1 MIAQS
6 VSYDLVFLVHLLSA
20 VTVIAVF
27 VSMRVSARAIV
38 RGANDEEQRR
48 RFPDHRNWA
57 ARVLHLIVITG
68 LTMSLIGDRSV
79 SLSKPWIGVGLL
91 CYLAAAGH
99 LEARTL
105 PLERT
110 VTEVIAHDGHASVER
125 GRQLVRSMDTLL
137 ALIAVALVAMVVQF

>member
-6 VSYDLVFLVHLLSA
+6 VPFDLLFVAHVLSA
-20 VTVIAVF
+20 VAVFAVF
-27 VSMRVSARAIV
+27 VVMRLAAMSIVNGVS
-38 RGANDEEQRR
+38 DEEQRR
-48 RFPDHRNWA
+48 KFPPRRNWA
-57 ARVLHLIVITG
+57 ARVLHLLLLSG
-68 LTMSLIGDRSV
+68 LSMSLIGDTSV
-79 SLSKPWIGVGLL
+79 SLTRPWVGVGLL

-110 VTEVIAHDGHASVER
+110 IAEVVAHEGHASVER

-137 ALIAVALVAMVVQF
+137 AIIAVALVAMLWQF

>member
-6 VSYDLVFLVHLLSA
+6 VPYDLVFLAHVLSA

-27 VSMRVSARAIV
+27 VVMRLSAVAIV
-38 RGANDEEQRR
+38 RGAGDEEQRR
-48 RFPDHRNWA
+48 RFPNRRNLA
-57 ARVLHLIVITG
+57 ARVLHLLVITG
-68 LTMSLIGDRSV
+68 LTMSLIGDSSV

-110 VTEVIAHDGHASVER
+110 VAEVVAHDGHASVER
-125 GRQLVRSMDTLL
+125 GRQLTRSMDTLL
-137 ALIAVALVAMVVQF
+137 ALIAVALVAMIVQF

>member
-6 VSYDLVFLVHLLSA
+6 VPYDLVFLVHILSA
-20 VTVIAVF
+20 LAVVAVF
-27 VSMRVSARAIV
+27 VVMRVSASAIV
-38 RGANDEEQRR
+38 RGASDDEQRR
-48 RFPDHRNWA
+48 KFPDRRNWA
-57 ARVLHLIVITG
+57 ARVLHLLVITG
-68 LTMSLIGDRSV
+68 LTMSIIGDHSV
-79 SLSKPWIGVGLL
+79 SLSQPWIGVGIL

-110 VTEVIAHDGHASVER
+110 MAEVIAHDGHASVER

-137 ALIAVALVAMVVQF
+137 AIVAVALIAMLVQF

>member
-6 VSYDLVFLVHLLSA
+6 VPYDLVFLVHLLSA
-20 VTVIAVF
+20 VTIIAVF
-27 VSMRVSARAIV
+27 VVMRVSARAIV
-38 RGANDEEQRR
+38 RGASDEEQQR
-48 RFPDHRNWA
+48 RFPDRRNWA
-57 ARVLHLIVITG
+57 ARVLHLMLITG
-68 LTMSLIGDRSV
+68 VSMSLIGDKSV
-79 SLSKPWIGVGLL
+79 SLSRPWIGVGLL

-110 VTEVIAHDGHASVER
+110 LAEVIAHDGHASVER

-137 ALIAVALVAMVVQF
+137 AIIAVALVAMVVQF

>member
-6 VSYDLVFLVHLLSA
+6 VPYDLVFLVHILSA
-20 VTVIAVF
+20 LAVVAVF
-27 VSMRVSARAIV
+27 VVMRVSASAIV
-38 RGANDEEQRR
+38 RGASDDEQRR
-48 RFPDHRNWA
+48 KFPDRRNWA
-57 ARVLHLIVITG
+57 ARVLHLLVITG
-68 LTMSLIGDRSV
+68 LTMSIIGDHSV
-79 SLSKPWIGVGLL
+79 SLSQPWIGVGIL

-110 VTEVIAHDGHASVER
+110 MAEVIAHDGHASVER

-137 ALIAVALVAMVVQF
+137 AIIAVALIAMLVQF

>member
-6 VSYDLVFLVHLLSA
+6 VPFDLLFVAHVLSA
-20 VTVIAVF
+20 VAVLAVF
-27 VSMRVSARAIV
+27 IAMRLAAMSIV
-38 RGANDEEQRR
+38 NGASDEEQRR
-48 RFPDHRNWA
+48 KFPPRRNWA
-57 ARVLHLIVITG
+57 ARVLHLLLLTG
-68 LTMSLIGDRSV
+68 LSMSLIGDTSV
-79 SLSKPWIGVGLL
+79 SLTRPWVGVGLL

-110 VTEVIAHDGHASVER
+110 IAEVVAHEGHASVER

-137 ALIAVALVAMVVQF
+137 AIIAVALVAMLWQF

>member
-6 VSYDLVFLVHLLSA
+6 VPYDLVFLVHVLSA

-27 VSMRVSARAIV
+27 VVMRLSAVAIV
-38 RGANDEEQRR
+38 RGAGDEEQRR
-48 RFPDHRNWA
+48 RFPNRRNLA
-57 ARVLHLIVITG
+57 ARVLHLLVITG
-68 LTMSLIGDRSV
+68 LTMSLIGDSSV

-110 VTEVIAHDGHASVER
+110 VAEVVAHDGHASVER
-125 GRQLVRSMDTLL
+125 GRQLTRSMDTLL
-137 ALIAVALVAMVVQF
+137 ALIAVALVAMIVQF

>member
-6 VSYDLVFLVHLLSA
+6 VPFDLLFVAHVLSA
-20 VTVIAVF
+20 VAVLAVF
-27 VSMRVSARAIV
+27 VVMRLAAMSIVNGVS
-38 RGANDEEQRR
+38 DEEQRR
-48 RFPDHRNWA
+48 KFPPRRNWA
-57 ARVLHLIVITG
+57 ARVLHLLLLSG
-68 LTMSLIGDRSV
+68 LSMSLIGDTSV
-79 SLSKPWIGVGLL
+79 SLTRPWVGVGLL

-110 VTEVIAHDGHASVER
+110 IAEVVAHEGHASVER

-137 ALIAVALVAMVVQF
+137 AIIAVALVAMLWQF

>member
-6 VSYDLVFLVHLLSA
+6 VPYDLIFVVHLMSA

-27 VSMRVSARAIV
+27 IVMRMSAQAIV
-38 RGANDEEQRR
+38 AGASDDEQRR
-48 RFPDHRNWA
+48 KFPNRRNWA
-57 ARVLHLIVITG
+57 ARVLHLLVITG
-68 LTMSLIGDRSV
+68 LAMSLIGDKSV
-79 SLSKPWIGVGLL
+79 SLTEPWIGVGLL

-110 VTEVIAHDGHASVER
+110 IGEVIAHDGHASVDR

-137 ALIAVALVAMVVQF
+137 AIIAVALVAMLVQF

>member
-6 VSYDLVFLVHLLSA
+6 VPYDLIFLVHILSA

-27 VSMRVSARAIV
+27 IVMRVSAQAIV
-38 RGANDEEQRR
+38 KGASDDEQRR
-48 RFPDHRNWA
+48 KFPDRRNWA
-57 ARVLHLIVITG
+57 ARVLHLLVITG
-68 LTMSLIGDRSV
+68 VTMSLIGDTSV
-79 SLSKPWIGVGLL
+79 SLARPWVGVGLL

-110 VTEVIAHDGHASVER
+110 VSEVIAHDGHASVER
-125 GRQLVRSMDTLL
+125 GRQLTRSMDTLL
-137 ALIAVALVAMVVQF
+137 AIVAVALVAMVVQF

>member
-6 VSYDLVFLVHLLSA
+6 VPYDLVFLVHVLSA
-20 VTVIAVF
+20 VAVVAVF
-27 VSMRVSARAIV
+27 VVMRVSASAIV

-48 RFPDHRNWA
+48 RFPDRRNWA
-57 ARVLHLIVITG
+57 ARVLHLMVITG
-68 LTMSLIGDRSV
+68 LTMSLIGDTSV
-79 SLSKPWIGVGLL
+79 SLTKPWIGVGLL

-110 VTEVIAHDGHASVER
+110 VAEVIAHDGHASVER

-137 ALIAVALVAMVVQF
+137 AIIAVALVAMVVQF

>member
-6 VSYDLVFLVHLLSA
+6 VPYDLVFLVHILSA
-20 VTVIAVF
+20 IATIAIF
-27 VSMRVSARAIV
+27 VVMRVSARAVV
-38 RGANDEEQRR
+38 RGVSDEEQRR
-48 RFPDHRNWA
+48 RFPNRRNWA
-57 ARVLHLIVITG
+57 ARVLHLILITG
-68 LTMSLIGDRSV
+68 LTMSLIGDKSV
-79 SLSKPWIGVGLL
+79 SLAKPWIGVGLL

-110 VTEVIAHDGHASVER
+110 LAEVIAHDGHASVER

-137 ALIAVALVAMVVQF
+137 AIIALALVAMVVQF

>member
-6 VSYDLVFLVHLLSA
+6 VPYGLFFLVHVLSA
-20 VTVIAVF
+20 VAVIAVF
-27 VSMRVSARAIV
+27 VVMRASASAIV
-38 RGANDEEQRR
+38 RGASPEEQRR
-48 RFPDHRNWA
+48 KFPDRRNWA
-57 ARVLHLIVITG
+57 ARVLHLLVLTG
-68 LTMSLIGDRSV
+68 LTMSIIGDHSV
-79 SLSKPWIGVGLL
+79 SLSQPWIGVGIL

-110 VTEVIAHDGHASVER
+110 MAEVIAHDGHASVER

-137 ALIAVALVAMVVQF
+137 AIIAVALIAMLVQF

>member
-6 VSYDLVFLVHLLSA
+6 VPYDLVFIVHILSA
-20 VTVIAVF
+20 VAVIAVF
-27 VSMRVSARAIV
+27 VVMRTSAQAIV
-38 RGANDEEQRR
+38 RGASDDEQRR
-48 RFPDHRNWA
+48 KFPDRHNWA
-57 ARVLHLIVITG
+57 ARVVHLMVISG
-68 LTMSLIGDRSV
+68 VTMSLLGTHAV
-79 SLSKPWIGVGLL
+79 SLSQPWIVVGLV

-110 VTEVIAHDGHASVER
+110 VAEVIAHDGHASVER

-137 ALIAVALVAMVVQF
+137 AIVALALVAMLVQF

>member
-6 VSYDLVFLVHLLSA
+6 VPYDLVFLVHVLSA
-20 VTVIAVF
+20 VAVIAVF
-27 VSMRVSARAIV
+27 VVMRVSASAIV
-38 RGANDEEQRR
+38 RGVSDEEQRR
-48 RFPDHRNWA
+48 KFPDRRNWA
-57 ARVLHLIVITG
+57 ARVLHLLVITG
-68 LTMSLIGDRSV
+68 LTMSIIGDHSV
-79 SLSKPWIGVGLL
+79 SLSQPWIGVGIL

-110 VTEVIAHDGHASVER
+110 VAEVIAHDGHASVDR

-137 ALIAVALVAMVVQF
+137 TLIAVALIAMLVQF